1 MRYVIIGNS
10 TAAIGC
16 VEGIRSVDR
25 DGSIHVISA
34 EPYKAYGRP
43 LISYLL
49 MGKTDLDHIN
59 YRGEDFYEKMNVT
72 LLTGRRAEKLDAA
85 AKEVTLDGGETISYD
100 RLLVA
105 TGSRPFVPP
114 MEGLEQVENRFSFM
128 TLDDALALD
137 RVLTKDSR
145 VLIVGAGLI
154 GMKCAEGIAD
164 RVARVDV
171 CDLAQRV
178 LPAVLDEDAAALVQR
193 EMEKHGCVFHLGASV
208 QEFSAHGAVLTGGEE
223 LSFDILVTAVGVRPN
238 TELVAAAG
246 GAVEKGIVVDAS
258 GRTSLPDVFAAG
270 DCVESTDLTTGKRGV
285 IAILPNAYLLG
296 HAAGVTMAGGEAAFD
311 DAMPMNAGGFFGV
324 HLVTAGSYAGDAHVT
339 RTENGYRKLVTK
351 DGLLKGFIIV
361 GDIRRAG
368 IYTALIRSQT
378 PLDTV
383 DADLLLDRPQ
393 LMAYGPVQ
401 RKEMLGGAAQ

>member
-114 MEGLEQVENRFSFM
+114 MEGLEQVKNRFSFM

-208 QEFSAHGAVLTGGEE
+208 QKFSAHGAVLTGGEE

-324 HLVTAGSYAGDAHVT
+324 HLVTAGSYEGDAHVT

>member
-25 DGSIHVISA
+25 DGSIQVISA

-49 MGKTDLDHIN
+49 MGKTDLEHIN
-59 YRGEDFYEKMNVT
+59 YRSEDFYEKKNVT
-72 LLTGRRAEKLDAA
+72 LRLGRRAEQLDAS
-85 AKEVTLDGGETISYD
+85 AKEITLDNGETIAYD

-114 MEGLEQVENRFSFM
+114 MEGLEQVEHRFSFM
-128 TLDDALALD
+128 TLDDALALE
-137 RVLTKDSR
+137 RVLQKDSR

-154 GMKCAEGIAD
+154 GMKCAEGIAG

-171 CDLAQRV
+171 CDLAKRV
-178 LPAVLDEDAAALVQR
+178 LPAVLDEEAAALVQH
-193 EMEKHGCVFHLGASV
+193 EMEAHGCVFHLDTSV
-208 QEFSAHGAVLTGGEE
+208 QKFGAHNAVLTNGEE
-223 LSFDILVTAVGVRPN
+223 IPFDILVTAVGVRPN

-246 GAVEKGIVVDAS
+246 GAVEKGIVVDAA
-258 GRTSLPDVFAAG
+258 GQTSLEDVFAAG

-296 HAAGVTMAGGEAAFD
+296 HAAGVTMAGGKAAFE

-324 HLVTAGSYAGDAHVT
+324 HLVTVGSYDGDAHIT
-339 RTENGYRKLVTK
+339 RTKDGYRKLVTK

-368 IYTALIRSQT
+368 IYTAMIRSQT
-378 PLDTV
+378 PLHTV

-393 LMAYGPVQ
+393 LMAYAPER
-401 RKEMLGGAAQ
+401 RKEMLGGVSQ

>member
-59 YRGEDFYEKMNVT
+59 YRGGDFYEKMNVT
-72 LLTGRRAEKLDAA
+72 LLTDRRAEKLDAT

-208 QEFSAHGAVLTGGEE
+208 QKFSAHGAVLTGGEE

-339 RTENGYRKLVTK
+339 RAENGYRKLVTK